1 MKLIQSM
8 VVLLAALTVT
18 SANADSTLAQQS
30 EALKLIRETAKEF
43 CNEAQTTG
51 SSHEAKI
58 KGSIELK
65 LGALVKKLGDG
76 NASLAA
82 DYSQDSFVGVLRSQV
97 FDSIKEANNCRKEVL
112 ELLIDRLLPIDNKP
126 NKTVIENSKSYGS
139 SPQDAYLIA
148 THPTK
153 VSVKNV
159 TILSF
164 IYDDAANFLSA
175 SLENKSDIP
184 AQNILIDL
192 VREKKGTPL
201 TKSHIY
207 PVKKSKYY
215 LASGPGGITIP
226 ANSIS
231 DFPFISVAQ
240 LAELLG
246 AKNDDYCL
254 YDASP
259 EPIDVMTKNAGLL
272 ESLEHMPPELQGIQ
286 PSTQQVSLRLRIKYQ
301 TIFKQTVTNYVMVF
315 AHFTEKGSKGWIWYP
330 STKKVGPV
338 QCISA

>member
-1 MKLIQSM
+1 MKRIQSA
-8 VVLLAALTVT
+8 VALLVAMTVS
-18 SANADSTLAQQS
+18 SANAESTILQQS
-30 EALKLIRETAKEF
+30 EALKLIRETAKDF

-58 KGSIELK
+58 KGSVEVK

-76 NASLAA
+76 SASLAA
-82 DYSQDSFVGVLRSQV
+82 DYSQDSFVGVLRNQV
-97 FDSIKEANNCRKEVL
+97 LDSIKEANNCRKDVL
-112 ELLIDRLLPIDNKP
+112 ELLIDRLLPINNKP
-126 NKTVIENSKSYGS
+126 KTVIENSKAYGS

-153 VSVKNV
+153 VSVKDV
-159 TILSF
+159 SILSF
-164 IYDDAANFLSA
+164 RDDDAANFLTA
-175 SLENKSDIP
+175 SLENQSEIP
-184 AQNILIDL
+184 AQDVLIDL
-192 VREKKGTPL
+192 VNDKKGTPL
-201 TKSHIY
+201 TKASVI
-207 PVKKSKYY
+207 PVKKSNYY
-215 LASGPGGITIP
+215 LVADPNGITIP
-226 ANSIS
+226 AKSIL

-240 LAELLG
+240 LANLLG

-259 EPIDVMTKNAGLL
+259 EPIDVIAKNAGFL
-272 ESLEHMPPELQGIQ
+272 ESLEHMPPEIQGMQ
-286 PSTQQVSLRLRIKYQ
+286 PATQQVGLRLRIKYQ

-330 STKKVGPV
+330 STKKAGPV